1 MQTSSVTRS
10 LRVGLVILAA
20 VPAYRLSAQPTPSRP
35 VAQPA
40 WTAVDRA
47 LGRPGATQADGVR
60 RYSFPRSDLKVQLD
74 GVTIKP
80 ALALG
85 SWVAFEPDARGSTVM
100 GDLVL
105 TADEVKP
112 VMSSLLKGGIRVT
125 AVHNHLLRSSPT
137 TMYMHIQGEGDPAH
151 LAATVHSALALSHTP
166 MQPPAPASA
175 AQLDLDTA
183 SIDRA
188 MGRAGKANGGIY
200 QFSIPRPE
208 RIVEGGMDVP
218 ASMGTGTGINFQP
231 VGSGRAAV
239 TGDFVLLAS
248 EVDPVMRTLISGGVE
263 VTALHSHMIGEQ
275 PKLYF
280 MHFWAVDDAGKLAA
294 TFRSAL
300 DKMNVR

>member
-137 TMYMHIQGEGDPAH
+137 TMSFATSRPIVVSGCSTVKDCPCSGPLRNVSVAATGAAASSELMRTHLYNHTAITPRARQGA
-151 LAATVHSALALSHTP
+151 LSTYAATVR
-166 MQPPAPASA
+166 QR
-175 AQLDLDTA
+175 
-183 SIDRA
+183 RA
-188 MGRAGKANGGIY
+188 CP
-200 QFSIPRPE
+200 QFI
-208 RIVEGGMDVP
+208 
-218 ASMGTGTGINFQP
+218 
-231 VGSGRAAV
+231 
-239 TGDFVLLAS
+239 
-248 EVDPVMRTLISGGVE
+248 
-263 VTALHSHMIGEQ
+263 
-275 PKLYF
+275 
-280 MHFWAVDDAGKLAA
+280 
-294 TFRSAL
+294 
-300 DKMNVR
+300 